1 MELTELHVKIIK
13 KGVQE
18 VLVDSF
24 GTTDMHIESA
34 TQLNLNFTEAAFE
47 VCIL

>member
-1 MELTELHVKIIK
+1 MELTELQFKIIK
-13 KGVQE
+13 KGEPE

-24 GTTDMHIESA
+24 GTTDIRIVSA
-34 TQLNLNFTEAAFE
+34 TQVNLNFTEAVFE